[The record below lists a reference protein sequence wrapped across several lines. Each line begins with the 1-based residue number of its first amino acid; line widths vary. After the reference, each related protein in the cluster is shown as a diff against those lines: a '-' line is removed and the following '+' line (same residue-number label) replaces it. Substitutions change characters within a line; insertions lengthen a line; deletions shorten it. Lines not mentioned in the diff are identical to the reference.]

1 MKRLTQKEEEAYGLY
16 FHGTEKLNPGVM
28 LRSQQKLP
36 GLNQRQSILKSVNIL
51 LQEMDIPTGGGTSWK
66 PIMPTRKTMA
76 KYDELIRSVVTLLD
90 VKRPKTNWNRK
101 SN

>member
-51 LQEMDIPTGGGTSWK
+51 LQEMDIPTEAVLLETNNAYQENHGK
-66 PIMPTRKTMA
+66 
-76 KYDELIRSVVTLLD
+76 IRRINSVSRNFT
-90 VKRPKTNWNRK
+90 
-101 SN
+101 